1 MLALPLVTH
10 GPFLFSSL
18 LWLRTWYDQIQD
30 NLALSSSVF
39 LHSLYNQVLL
49 QWLVEKR
56 SNTKSYWQFMAETM
70 GGAGEIAIAPPL
82 YTQLYARHYA
92 RLYAWCMHDS
102 MHDFMHDSMHNW
114 LYAWQYARLYAQQ
127 YAQLTV
133 CTIVCTTV
141 CTINCMHDRM
151 HDICMTV
158 CMMYAQQYGRL
169 HARLYAQLYAQCM
182 HDVCMISSH
191 CSQNKPLLLI
201 LNQGRNKDR
210 MTGSSW
216 NRGYRMDNIRIL
228 PFKINKTA

>member
-39 LHSLYNQVLL
+39 LHPLYSPVLL

-82 YTQLYARHYA
+82 YTWLYAR
-92 RLYAWCMHDS
+92 CMHD
-102 MHDFMHDSMHNW
+102 
-114 LYAWQYARLYAQQ
+114 
-127 YAQLTV
+127 
-133 CTIVCTTV
+133 
-141 CTINCMHDRM
+141 CMHD
-151 HDICMTV
+151 CM
-158 CMMYAQQYGRL
+158 YD
-169 HARLYAQLYAQCM
+169 CM

-191 CSQNKPLLLI
+191 CSQNNPLLLS
-201 LNQGRNKDR
+201 LNSGRNKER
-210 MTGSSW
+210 MTRSSW
-216 NRGYRMDNIRIL
+216 RVTEWI
-228 PFKINKTA
+228 T

>member
-92 RLYAWCMHDS
+92 RLYAWCMHNSMEDC
-102 MHDFMHDSMHNW
+102 MHDCMH
-114 LYAWQYARLYAQQ
+114 
-127 YAQLTV
+127 
-133 CTIVCTTV
+133 
-141 CTINCMHDRM
+141 NCMHN
-151 HDICMTV
+151 V
-158 CMMYAQQYGRL
+158 CTMYAWFPVTVHRTSPY
-169 HARLYAQLYAQCM
+169 
-182 HDVCMISSH
+182 SSFWT
-191 CSQNKPLLLI
+191 K
-201 LNQGRNKDR
+201 GGTK
-210 MTGSSW
+210 TGW
-216 NRGYRMDNIRIL
+216 RGATEIEATEWI
-228 PFKINKTA
+228 T